1 MVDHVQHIV
10 QDGPELRTFM
20 LFDEQMSHALRAPRN
35 NTTESSHEF
44 SYVLFS
50 GRFYIT
56 HFIKMIHHYSTA
68 TFSKLQ
74 QQFSSFFPCAL
85 DCRVILRHFG
95 SKLAWLCHEQLG
107 IAWPGKCPTR
117 LIERRLCLCGLTSTS
132 EILASS

>member
-56 HFIKMIHHYSTA
+56 HFIKMIRYSTA

-74 QQFSSFFPCAL
+74 QQFSPFIPMCVWIVVSFC
-85 DCRVILRHFG
+85 VILDRSSLGFAM
-95 SKLAWLCHEQLG
+95 SSLA
-107 IAWPGKCPTR
+107 
-117 LIERRLCLCGLTSTS
+117 
-132 EILASS
+132 